1 MKVPERDAYGVFQ
14 PLLMVLWATTGDE
27 IGRPS
32 T

>member
-1 MKVPERDAYGVFQ
+1 VPESEAWGAFQ
-14 PLLMVLWATTGDE
+14 QLLMALWATTGDE